1 MVLIMS
7 EVIVV
12 GAGLAGLSA
21 AILCAR
27 AGHAVRVLE
36 RYKRVGG
43 DPGHHPSV
51 DSTPMLPDRMGK
63 LLGIELKPPQV
74 TPTPTV
80 HFFAYGKHY
89 EMDGTRQHLHAVE
102 RGPRPTS
109 LENHLYRIAEQAG
122 VRFEFGWTL
131 RTQNDAAQLPP
142 GSIVATGLHH
152 EPYQALGIPWQEVYG
167 FVANGR
173 FEGPPMAVA
182 WFDSFAGDYSY
193 FANANGVAFAL
204 AFDRKPLPRTS
215 QERFVERLR
224 QDMGIEL
231 EGWRSFEGAVGVK
244 RLDNPRLFSGPLILA
259 GSLAGMQDP
268 FFFFGVHA
276 SLISGGIAALA
287 VDDKAAAWER
297 FRKISSLY
305 KYSFV
310 GRRLFEP
317 LPHSV
322 RKPLLRAFTEV
333 QVRWPDRFGGLTL
346 HTIPG
351 FKDLEGGG

>member
-1 MVLIMS
+1 MS

-12 GAGLAGLSA
+12 GAGLAGLTA

-27 AGHAVRVLE
+27 AGHEVRVLE

-43 DPGHHPSV
+43 APGHHPSV
-51 DSTPMLPDRMGK
+51 DSTPMLPERMGK
-63 LLGIELKPPQV
+63 LLGIELKPPQI

-80 HFFAYGKHY
+80 RFFVYGKSY
-89 EMDGTRQHLHAVE
+89 TMDGHRQYVHAVE
-102 RGPRPTS
+102 RGSRPTS
-109 LENHLYRIAEQAG
+109 LENYLYRIAQEAG
-122 VRFEFGWTL
+122 VSFEFGWTL
-131 RTQNDAAQLPP
+131 KSQKDAAELPP
-142 GSIVATGLHH
+142 GSIIATGLHH
-152 EPYQALGIPWQEVYG
+152 ESYLALGIPWQDVYG

-182 WFDSFAGDYSY
+182 WFDTFAGDYSY
-193 FANANGVAFAL
+193 FANANGIGFAL
-204 AFDRKPLPRTS
+204 AFDRQPLPRHA
-215 QERFVERLR
+215 QESFVKRLH
-224 QDMGIEL
+224 QDLGVEL
-231 EGWRSFEGAVGVK
+231 EGWRTFEGAVGVK

-276 SLISGGIAALA
+276 SLISGSIAALA

-297 FRKISSLY
+297 FRKISVLY

-317 LPHSV
+317 LPHHV
-322 RKPLLRAFTEV
+322 RKPLLHAFMAM
-333 QVRWPDRFGGLTL
+333 QLRWPDRFGGLTL

-351 FKDLEGGG
+351 FMDLKGVG